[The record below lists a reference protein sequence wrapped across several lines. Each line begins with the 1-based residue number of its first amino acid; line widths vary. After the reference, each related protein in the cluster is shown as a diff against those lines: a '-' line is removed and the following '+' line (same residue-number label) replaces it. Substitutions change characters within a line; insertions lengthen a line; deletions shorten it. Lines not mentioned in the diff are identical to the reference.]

1 MISSAGTIVSF
12 EVNSMWAVIL
22 VVSLATLLLVLLL
35 RRFIHHFGGVLSGL
49 LLILPLVL
57 PLVVALLVSNPRLPE
72 VGILQPMTRAMARD
86 SGIGVPNLLL
96 LGDADRHS
104 MSLYVLNG
112 SPGFVLVL
120 VGVLFSGLMLLRR
133 LVGVVAMRRLRNRCC
148 PLTESQRPGIGDLV
162 DRLAAAAGLPN
173 RPSVLL
179 LPRGV
184 HGAFAMGGRRRGQ
197 ILLSRDLLSRL
208 DDDELAATLAHEIAH
223 LESCDVR
230 LVLVASLI
238 RDLMAWNP
246 LAHIAFSRLALDR
259 ELEADRR
266 AAGLTGRPL
275 AVASSLL
282 KMCELMRGQRR
293 GATSLGFWP
302 ARGRIK
308 RRVSRLLSVADT
320 RALPEGRAR
329 AWPFVI
335 AGLLAA
341 FLALEVGVEMTKTSR
356 AAVALVWGAPHGYT
370 LPTLG
375 AGRAAT
381 ETLPPPGG
389 VGSALPPKDLG
400 VSLRLKLSALQE
412 APAIIKTVYRNR
424 GLSHSESVRLLA
436 EARQGWEAERG
447 WTASPILSG
456 PSLGPVSV
464 YRIVPQKLL
473 TRTVLGPQTANAVF
487 RRD

>member
-12 EVNSMWAVIL
+12 EVDSMWAVIL
-22 VVSLATLLLVLLL
+22 VVSFVTLVLVLLL
-35 RRFIHHFGGVLSGL
+35 RKLIRHFGGVLSGL
-49 LLILPLVL
+49 LLILPLIL
-57 PLVVALLVSNPRLPE
+57 PVVVALLVSNPRLPE
-72 VGILQPMTRAMARD
+72 VGMLQPMTRAMAQS

-112 SPGFVLVL
+112 TPGLVL
-120 VGVLFSGLMLLRR
+120 VVVGALFSGLMLLRR
-133 LVGVVAMRRLRNRCC
+133 LVGVIAMRRLRNRCC
-148 PLTESQRPGIGDLV
+148 PLTESERPGIGGMV
-162 DRLAAAAGLPN
+162 DELAASAGLPN
-173 RPSVLL
+173 RPAVLL
-179 LPRGV
+179 LPSGV

-230 LVLVASLI
+230 LVLVASLV

-246 LAHIAFSRLALDR
+246 LAHIAFNRLSLDR

-266 AAGLTGRPL
+266 AASLTGRPL

-282 KMCELMRGQRR
+282 KMCELMRGQHR

-308 RRVSRLLSVADT
+308 RRVGRLLSVAD
-320 RALPEGRAR
+320 AQGLPDARSR
-329 AWPFVI
+329 AWPFVV

-341 FLALEVGVEMTKTSR
+341 LLALEVGLEMTRTTR
-356 AAVALVWGAPHGYT
+356 AAVALVWGAPHGYA

-375 AGRAAT
+375 SGTANGKS
-381 ETLPPPGG
+381 LPPPGG
-389 VGSALPPKDLG
+389 LGSALPPRDSG
-400 VSLRLKLSALQE
+400 VSLRLKLSAAQQ

-424 GLSHSESVRLLA
+424 GFSHQQSVRLLA
-436 EARQGWEAERG
+436 EARQGWETERG
-447 WTASPILSG
+447 WRASPILSG
-456 PSLGPVSV
+456 PTFGPVSV
-464 YRIVPQKLL
+464 YRIVPQKLM

-487 RRD
+487 LRD

>member
-12 EVNSMWAVIL
+12 EVDSMWAVIL
-22 VVSLATLLLVLLL
+22 VVSLVTLVLVLLL
-35 RRFIHHFGGVLSGL
+35 RRLIHQFGGVMSGL

-57 PLVVALLVSNPRLPE
+57 PVAVALLVSNPGLPE
-72 VGILQPMTRAMARD
+72 VGILQPMTKAMAQH

-120 VGVLFSGLMLLRR
+120 VGALFSGLMLLRR

-148 PLTESQRPGIGDLV
+148 PLTESQRPGIGVMV
-162 DRLAAAAGLPN
+162 DGLAASAGLPN
-173 RPSVLL
+173 RPAVLL

-230 LVLVASLI
+230 LVLVASLV

-246 LAHIAFSRLALDR
+246 LAHIAFGRLALDR

-266 AAGLTGRPL
+266 AASLTGRPL

-308 RRVSRLLSVADT
+308 RRVGRLLSAADA
-320 RALPEGRAR
+320 RALPEARAT
-329 AWPFVI
+329 AWPFLI

-341 FLALEVGVEMTKTSR
+341 FLALEVGLEMTKTTR
-356 AAVALVWGAPHGYT
+356 AAVALVWGTSHGYS

-375 AGRAAT
+375 PGNNGRGS
-381 ETLPPPGG
+381 LPPPGG
-389 VGSALPPKDLG
+389 AGSALPPRDSG
-400 VSLRLKLSALQE
+400 VSLRLKLSALRE
-412 APAIIKTVYRNR
+412 APAIIKTVYRNQD
-424 GLSHSESVRLLA
+424 LSHAQALRLLA
-436 EARQGWEAERG
+436 EARQGWEAEPG
-447 WTASPILSG
+447 WRASPILSG
-456 PSLGPVSV
+456 PSFGPVSV

-473 TRTVLGPQTANAVF
+473 TRTVLGPQTANAVYL
-487 RRD
+487 RD

>member
-22 VVSLATLLLVLLL
+22 VVSLVTLLLVLLL

-57 PLVVALLVSNPRLPE
+57 PVVVALLVSNPRLPE
-72 VGILQPMTRAMARD
+72 VGILEPMTRAMARD

-120 VGVLFSGLMLLRR
+120 VGALFSGLMLLRR
-133 LVGVVAMRRLRNRCC
+133 LVGVIAMRRLRNRCC

-162 DRLAAAAGLPN
+162 DRLAAAAGLPR

-308 RRVSRLLSVADT
+308 RRVARLLSVADA
-320 RALPEGRAR
+320 RALPESRAR

-341 FLALEVGVEMTKTSR
+341 FLALEVGLEMTKTTR
-356 AAVALVWGAPHGYT
+356 AAVALVWGAPHGYS

-375 AGRAAT
+375 AGKAAK
-381 ETLPPPGG
+381 EALPPPGG

-424 GLSHSESVRLLA
+424 GLSHAQSVRLLA
-436 EARQGWEAERG
+436 EARQGWETERG
-447 WTASPILSG
+447 WRASPILSG
-456 PSLGPVSV
+456 PSFGPVSV
-464 YRIVPQKLL
+464 YRIVPQKVL

-487 RRD
+487 LRD